1 VEKFEPDPVLLK
13 RLSRL
18 EPHAW
23 AGSVWRHTFAD
34 NPPDKTNVRGARW
47 NPPDVEVLYTSLD
60 RSTAIAEADH
70 LIEIQPV
77 PLRAKR
83 TIYRLE
89 IGLKA
94 LVDLSD
100 RALLA
105 SLGVDD
111 EALSG
116 DDHSHCRAVGGAAAF
131 LHFDG
136 IIVPSA
142 RSPGHNIVI
151 LFGGADP
158 VPEVRVVES
167 ETLDRASAFT
177 REVPRPGRARI
188 CGHEQLG
195 SA

>member
-1 VEKFEPDPVLLK
+1 VEKFAPDPVLLD

-23 AGSVWRHTFAD
+23 SGAVWRHTFAD
-34 NPPDKTNVRGARW
+34 NPPEKTNARGARW
-47 NPPDVEVLYTSLD
+47 NPPGVEVLYASLD

-70 LIEIQPV
+70 LIEVQPV
-77 PLRAKR
+77 RPRAKR
-83 TIYRLE
+83 TIHRLE
-89 IGLKA
+89 IGLKSF
-94 LVDLSD
+94 LDLSD

-116 DDHSHCRAVGGAAAF
+116 DDHSRCQAVGGAAAF

-142 RSPGHNIVI
+142 RSPGHNMVI
-151 LFGGADP
+151 LFEGTGP
-158 VPEVRVVES
+158 LPEVRLIES
-167 ETLDRASAFT
+167 ETLDRAL
-177 REVPRPGRARI
+177 
-188 CGHEQLG
+188 QLLPE
-195 SA
+195 